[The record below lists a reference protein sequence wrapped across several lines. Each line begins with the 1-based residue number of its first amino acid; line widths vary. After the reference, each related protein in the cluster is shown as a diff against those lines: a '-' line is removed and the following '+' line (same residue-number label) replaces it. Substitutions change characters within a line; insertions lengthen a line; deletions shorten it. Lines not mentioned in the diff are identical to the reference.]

1 MPEEINVGRLV
12 AEIILESQTS
22 GADEAISKINEVNNV
37 AKDSKVTL
45 GVDVK
50 HQEDLIYIRE
60 VLEKIGIK
68 GAEADKILENAFKD
82 TSGLRKY
89 KDNIEAL
96 SKKLDE
102 QREKIEDLQSWSSK
116 SSVPNIGLSNDA
128 LDEEIEKLKKLED
141 EFDQAFASQDDW
153 VVKQVKNFQ
162 KQEKA
167 VDSAAEKQEKLNQKM
182 SDQKGR
188 SNLNTAVRTLTTS
201 LRTADSVIPDLID
214 NMDLLTT
221 QITSIK
227 ESLSGG
233 NKASKAL
240 SVLSAGIAG
249 IGVVI
254 SLVCSYI
261 EKYNKHKEEI
271 TEQALEAAEAVEQ
284 EKKALTEY
292 RTQLAEID
300 KSQKSNDLTYEGSI
314 ENRKKLMEIQN
325 ELIERYGDEAAAIDF
340 VTASINNQTDAV
352 NSLEIANSS
361 DFLTSNVEKVRDVK
375 DYFSKNQ
382 NLEFDL
388 LKYVNRYNGSS
399 EEYLKAIGRAAK
411 NANWTV
417 TEGANAAFGNAYSV
431 PISIKLEEVDPSEVQ
446 EAYRNLLKEVNKE
459 FENLPDDVEAVK
471 NTDFF
476 SGVFTKNISDKY
488 NDFSKT
494 YKDNL
499 DIYKQA
505 ITAEIQTSE
514 QLSETYFKARDAK
527 EAYNEAVVD
536 NDYEGQ
542 ITAIDNLKTLKVEY
556 DANKT
561 AVEGSEYVFKDLF
574 GVLETFNPVQAQAA
588 ATAAEMTKK
597 TEELNTV
604 TQENISALGEAQS
617 AYQALSGGQ
626 SLSADSLAALAE
638 KYPELQEYIIKT
650 GDLSLQNGEYL
661 KQVADEAAQSNMR
674 QIDSEKW
681 KLTQKGEMTEEEKK
695 YYKQLELSEQ
705 MYQAQLESLNN
716 SDLSGLTSSL
726 SSLGSAWSQLSQGKS
741 LDFDT
746 TLSLINQYPQ
756 FAQAMADG
764 SISIENQAE
773 VIKKLWE
780 IKKQEAIS
788 SLELEKQK
796 QLESGKTTQKIVD
809 DIQKQITA
817 YETEI
822 QLRITMGAKESE
834 YAATLQLVNDL
845 KKQQG
850 DLLQADKD
858 KVAAI
863 DAQIAAINGLT
874 IETYNSTS
882 AISDKNKALAEELKY
897 MEHLKAIGQLT
908 AEEELAWLQRINST
922 YAQNL
927 DERYDMEKRLY
938 NAEKAWREEQEKA
951 IEDALQNEYKWIG
964 YNKSLDSLSKQ
975 QELDWLLRIRDQY
988 ALNAEQAIELQIKIY
1003 EAEKAL
1009 REEKLQAEYTA
1020 MNNQKSLDRL
1030 TSEQELEWLER
1041 IRATFELNAEQRMEL
1056 EIKIHNLK
1064 KQLADEEE
1072 SALEKAYDEAL
1083 DRIERRKRLSAL
1095 SYDLEIAYLDEIRRK
1110 YKLTAD
1116 DAADLEQRIRDLL
1129 TDKKEADISALDKL
1143 GDAVTDALKN
1153 KYEQQ
1158 RELEEDLIN
1167 QSIENWKKWE
1177 DETTAAIQG
1186 QIDALDK
1193 LDEAQESEDKRRE
1206 YELKR
1211 QQVELKLAYEK
1222 DDYNRK
1228 QLQKE
1233 LNRLDK
1239 EEAERLL
1246 KEERKAQKEAL
1257 QQQLEDVKKQSQEQQ
1272 DALQKELDAIGENY
1286 DKLTSSFNLRA
1297 ETERTMLQSS
1307 QKQMIELIKS
1317 YAPEYDLAGQS
1328 IGESLYNGFYGKYK
1342 SIETMVTQIGNFV
1355 DSYQRDLARTANAA
1369 ADNFWA
1375 SRAEYEVQ
1383 LNAKASQSAQPAKQD
1398 ISLVVNFNEPVESP
1412 IQVRRQLETVVD
1424 NLAAEIRK

>member
-1 MPEEINVGRLV
+1 MADEINVGKLV
-12 AEIILESQTS
+12 AEIILESKTD
-22 GADEAISKINEVNNV
+22 GADEAIDKIKEVNTA
-37 AKDSKVTL
+37 AKDGKITL
-45 GVDVK
+45 DVDVQN
-50 HQEDLIYIRE
+50 QEDLIYIRE

-68 GAEADKILENAFKD
+68 GTEADNILSSAFAD

-89 KDNIEAL
+89 KDNIEEL

-102 QREKIEDLQSWSSK
+102 QRKKVEDLRSWSSK
-116 SSVPNIGLSNDA
+116 SSLPDIGLKNET
-128 LDEEIEKLKKLED
+128 LEKEIETLNRLED
-141 EFDQAFASQDDW
+141 EFDQAYAAQDDW

-162 KQEKA
+162 KQEA
-167 VDSAAEKQEKLNQKM
+167 ATDSAAAKQEKLNQKM
-182 SDQKGR
+182 SDQK
-188 SNLNTAVRTLTTS
+188 SKNNISVAVRTLTSS
-201 LRTADSVIPDLID
+201 LRTADTVLPDAID
-214 NMDLLTT
+214 NIDTLVTNIIAVKDAI
-221 QITSIK
+221 QSA
-227 ESLSGG
+227 G
-233 NKASKAL
+233 KASMAL
-240 SVLSAGIAG
+240 TIGSGIIAVAGIA
-249 IGVVI
+249 I
-254 SLVCSYI
+254 SLITNYI
-261 EKYNKHKEEI
+261 QQIQKKEE
-271 TEQALEAAEAVEQ
+271 EAR
-284 EKKALTEY
+284 KKALQTLNEFKDSDDNLSDTTSRYTEIKY
-292 RTQLAEID
+292 KLDNLNLSRTEEISLKSELLDMQKQLNDEYGEEAKNID
-300 KSQKSNDLTYEGSI
+300 LINGNVTEQI
-314 ENRKKLMEIQN
+314 ENLKRLRLEKAKETEIETYSDYEKAKEKLKEERNITLNFESSMSEYNSSLNSGIRNKMN
-325 ELIERYGDEAAAIDF
+325 ETGFEFNPFNAGKLNYATGNYDF
-340 VTASINNQTDAV
+340 VISA
-352 NSLEIANSS
+352 SLETGELKKQLMKLANYIDEQLSS
-361 DFLTSNVEKVRDVK
+361 NTLTEEQAKMAESLRK
-375 DYFSKNQ
+375 SISA
-382 NLEFDL
+382 NL
-388 LKYVNRYNGSS
+388 
-399 EEYLKAIGRAAK
+399 A
-411 NANWTV
+411 
-417 TEGANAAFGNAYSV
+417 
-431 PISIKLEEVDPSEVQ
+431 
-446 EAYRNLLKEVNKE
+446 
-459 FENLPDDVEAVK
+459 NLPDEIKDWEDTVK
-471 NTDFF
+471 
-476 SGVFTKNISDKY
+476 KY
-488 NDFSKT
+488 NNAQEVIKNEGASAEDVTNVYNALF
-494 YKDNL
+494 N
-499 DIYKQA
+499 A
-505 ITAEIQTSE
+505 I
-514 QLSETYFKARDAK
+514 
-527 EAYNEAVVD
+527 N
-536 NDYEGQ
+536 
-542 ITAIDNLKTLKVEY
+542 
-556 DANKT
+556 
-561 AVEGSEYVFKDLF
+561 
-574 GVLETFNPVQAQAA
+574 
-588 ATAAEMTKK
+588 
-597 TEELNTV
+597 
-604 TQENISALGEAQS
+604 ENISAFGALQD
-617 AYQALSGGQ
+617 AYMQLSSGQ
-626 SLSADSLAALAE
+626 SLSADTLSELTE
-638 KYPELQEYIIKT
+638 KYPQLQKYIAET

-661 KQVADEAAQSNMR
+661 KRVAQDTMESNLDRIDGEKEALEA
-674 QIDSEKW
+674 
-681 KLTQKGEMTEEEKK
+681 KGKMTEEEKG
-695 YYKQLELSEQ
+695 YYEELQAKAVIYQSQLDEL
-705 MYQAQLESLNN
+705 N
-716 SDLSGLTSSL
+716 SKNLGELTSSL

-756 FAQAMADG
+756 LAQAMANG
-764 SISIENQAE
+764 SLSIENQAD

-796 QLESGKTTQKIVD
+796 QLESGKTTQKIVG

-834 YAATLQLVNDL
+834 YATTLQLVNDL

-863 DAQIAAINGLT
+863 DAQIAAIKGLT
-874 IETYNSTS
+874 IETYNSAS
-882 AISDKNKALAEELKY
+882 ATSDKNEALAEELKY
-897 MEHLKAIGQLT
+897 MEHLKALGQLT
-908 AEEELAWLQRINST
+908 AEDELAWLQRINAT
-922 YAQNL
+922 YAQNT

-951 IEDALQNEYKWIG
+951 ISDALQNEYKWIG

-1009 REEKLQAEYTA
+1009 REEKIQAEYTA

-1064 KQLADEEE
+1064 KQLADEEK
-1072 SALEKAYDEAL
+1072 STLEKAYDEAL
-1083 DRIERRKRLSAL
+1083 DRLERRKKVTAL

-1110 YKLTAD
+1110 YKLTAE

-1129 TDKKEADISALDKL
+1129 KDKKEADISALDKL
-1143 GDAVTDALKN
+1143 GDAVTEALKN

-1297 ETERTMLQSS
+1297 ETEKAMLQSS
-1307 QKQMIELIKS
+1307 QKQLIEMIKS

-1342 SIETMVTQIGNFV
+1342 SIETMVQQISNFQR
-1355 DSYQRDLARTANAA
+1355 SYQRDLARTANAA

-1398 ISLVVNFNEPVESP
+1398 ISMTVIFNEPVDSP